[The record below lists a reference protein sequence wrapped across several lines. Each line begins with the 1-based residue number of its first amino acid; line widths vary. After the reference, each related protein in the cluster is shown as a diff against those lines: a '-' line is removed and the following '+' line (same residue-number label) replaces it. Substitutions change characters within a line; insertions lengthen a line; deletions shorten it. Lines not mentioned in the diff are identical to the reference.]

1 MAVQGEQ
8 YFFMMMHMHFLC
20 LMAAKKAL
28 HLPLRPGKTLLAC
41 LFASLY
47 SLLSLVP
54 ALPLQSALLTLSSM
68 VMTAVIAFGKNGFA
82 ACLPMGI
89 AGLFFAGVC
98 HFLSSRSLPPLL
110 CLGGCTL
117 LCLVYRPGAP
127 RQHTTLHILYQGKAC
142 RLPAFYDTGNHLRH
156 PVLSLPVIVAPESR
170 LSPLLP
176 EGFRAA
182 DIATL
187 PSGFTLLA
195 VSTVNGKSLLMAF
208 HPDEIQLENGKCIDA
223 LIAVTS
229 RPLPQALL
237 PHNLQLKEARIPW
250 KRKRYSGKRYPPSV
264 NG

>member
-1 MAVQGEQ
+1 MAVLGDK
-8 YFFMMMHMHFLC
+8 YFLMMMHMHFLC

-28 HLPLRPGKTLLAC
+28 HLALRPGKALLAC

-47 SLLSLVP
+47 SLLSLAP

-68 VMTAVIAFGKNGFA
+68 VMTAVIAFGKNGFT

-98 HFLSSRSLPPLL
+98 HFLSGRSLPPLL
-110 CLGGCTL
+110 CMGLCTL
-117 LCLVYRPGAP
+117 LCLLYRPVAP
-127 RQHTTLHILYQGKAC
+127 GEKTSLLIRHQGKSC
-142 RLPAFYDTGNHLRH
+142 RLPAFYDTGNRLRH
-156 PVLSLPVIVAPESR
+156 PVFSLPVIIAPESR

-176 EGFRAA
+176 EHFHAA
-182 DIATL
+182 DINTL
-187 PSGFTLLA
+187 PPGFSLLT

-208 HPDEIQLENGKCIDA
+208 HPDEIKLGNGRSIDA
-223 LIAVTS
+223 LVAVTP

-237 PHNLQLKEARIPW
+237 PHNLHPKEVRTPW
-250 KRKRYSGKRYPPSV
+250 KRKMYSGKKCPPSV